1 MEKIK
6 LTIIVVVVI
15 IVLSLTANIFLSINL
30 FIENKKN
37 IEIQQKIHLNTKVLD
52 FANIF
57 INKVLRAEGEIS
69 FEDRLKIENAVRDTQ
84 DSDIY
89 NEWQKFVGAKTELE
103 GREEIK
109 NLLQLIV
116 NKISSSST
124 TTINK
129 ND

>member
-1 MEKIK
+1 MRKRK
-6 LTIIVVVVI
+6 LVI
-15 IVLSLTANIFLSINL
+15 IVIIILSLVANIFLGINL

-116 NKISSSST
+116 NKISSSTT